1 MEKQMKND
9 FDDYMDYMKLYPI
22 SFTDATQIKFKSDR
36 EQATNFFLKQC
47 LNGIYGSGPYSNCV
61 VQEENKHLKA
71 EYHKL
76 LEEQRSDIERE
87 YNATVEKALAKQREE
102 MEREYK
108 ETYSMFEKRC
118 KKYAEE
124 LAHTKADLAEAN
136 YLIKKLLL
144 EQLQCGRPLRKGGTY
159 NERQTEVQEAKEENR
174 AARESKDT
182 D

>member
-1 MEKQMKND
+1 MMM
-9 FDDYMDYMKLYPI
+9 DDDDIFRTYVKY
-22 SFTDATQIKFKSDR
+22 R
-36 EQATNFFLKQC
+36 
-47 LNGIYGSGPYSNCV
+47 LNAIYGSGPCSNCV
-61 VQEENKHLKA
+61 VKEENKHLKA
-71 EYHKL
+71 ECHDL
-76 LEEQRSDIERE
+76 LGEQRPDIEQE
-87 YNATVEKALAKQREE
+87 CNAIVQKALARQREE

-136 YLIKKLLL
+136 YLIKKLLH